1 MKFPIVIVIAALLG
15 AGPILFWHYG
25 KKPYK
30 HKGLAVDDLEKYFAT
45 LLNRGFNGGFLVIEV
60 PKRPLFIQFS
70 KYIGKQGSIGLQFDF
85 PRVGWSENYY
95 ELVKNEASKSKFQFS
110 LQRGSDH
117 TEFITINLN
126 QDIAQAVVLSKLVL
140 QSVFKL
146 DPATKLNLFFG
157 NVSPKDEKIV
167 S

>member
-1 MKFPIVIVIAALLG
+1 MKFPTVIIIVALLA
-15 AGPILFWHYG
+15 AGLIILWRYG

-30 HKGLAVDDLEKYFAT
+30 HKGLIVNELEKYFTT

-60 PKRPLFIQFS
+60 PKRQLFIQFS
-70 KYIGKQGSIGLQFDF
+70 KYVGKQGNIGLQFDF

-117 TEFITINLN
+117 TEFITIDLK
-126 QDIAQAVVLSKLVL
+126 QDITQAVVLAKLVL

-146 DPATKLNLFFG
+146 DPVARLDLFFG